1 MISYAVRFAGVA
13 AAGGVAQSPAAL
25 LAAFCAPWVWLV
37 VMLKAMT
44 AVLIALT
51 LKAGGNVL
59 YAISKPWPVVI
70 ATLATCLLYGAIP
83 SAGFLGGVTLSVA
96 DIGLYYLARK

>member
-44 AVLIALT
+44 AVLKALM
-51 LKAGGNVL
+51 LKACGN
-59 YAISKPWPVVI
+59 
-70 ATLATCLLYGAIP
+70 GARRPPAPPARARPPTTAAPAAPQALRAPTPP
-83 SAGFLGGVTLSVA
+83 S
-96 DIGLYYLARK
+96 

>member
-1 MISYAVRFAGVA
+1 
-13 AAGGVAQSPAAL
+13 
-25 LAAFCAPWVWLV
+25 
-37 VMLKAMT
+37 
-44 AVLIALT
+44 
-51 LKAGGNVL
+51 
-59 YAISKPWPVVI
+59 VI